1 MWATSLS
8 VNLWGFDR
16 NTSVGPDKGA
26 YFHPFFQRDQTLVVE
41 KLRRVRAI
49 PKIPAKERRRRQA
62 LLKPQQ
68 QSQSQAQEVKT
79 KAKEPKESS
88 ENQKTK
94 SSIQLD
100 DGLSAL
106 LGVAETLSALR
117 QQPPRAV
124 APAPELES
132 PYNNV
137 TAPNHSTSH
146 ADGAA
151 LTDTDTRQLGATRLP
166 SRKRIF

>member
-1 MWATSLS
+1 MWGTFLS

-16 NTSVGPDKGA
+16 NTSVGPEKGA

-62 LLKPQQ
+62 LLKPQ

-124 APAPELES
+124 APPPEVAS
-132 PYNNV
+132 PHHNFTTPY
-137 TAPNHSTSH
+137 HSTSH